1 MRLARYAFTAFAVI
15 GAASLPLIADTQAD
29 HDGLI
34 GTWNENGGAH
44 GWVIENGANG
54 LHMTQLEASTPI
66 ADFTCATDG
75 HDCAIKISGKKAKVS
90 LYYNGSALIQLET
103 RGDTITKRKFLVDGS
118 GLKVEV
124 TPMTGKVAT
133 AEERQFD
140 RGQATARK

>member
-1 MRLARYAFTAFAVI
+1 MYALTAFAVV
-15 GAASLPLIADTQAD
+15 GAASLPLLADTQTD
-29 HDGLI
+29 RDGLI
-34 GTWNENGGAH
+34 GTWTENGGSH

-54 LHMTQLEASTPI
+54 LHMTQLEASAPI

-75 HDCAIKISGKKAKVS
+75 QDCNIKISGKKAKVS

-103 RGDTITKRKFLVDGS
+103 RGDTVTKRKFQVDGG

-124 TPMTGKVAT
+124 TPMTGTIVT
-133 AEERQFD
+133 EEREFG

>member
-1 MRLARYAFTAFAVI
+1 MKLAMYAFTAFAVI
-15 GAASLPLIADTQAD
+15 GAVSLPLAADTQSD
-29 HDGLI
+29 RDGLV
-34 GTWNENGGAH
+34 GTWTENGGTH

-54 LHMTQLEASTPI
+54 LHMTQIEGSAPI

-75 HDCAIKISGKKAKVS
+75 HDCEIRISGKKAKVS

-103 RGDTITKRKFLVDGS
+103 RGDTVTKRKFLVSGS

-124 TPMTGKVAT
+124 TPMTGKVVT
-133 AEERQFD
+133 EERQFD

>member
-1 MRLARYAFTAFAVI
+1 MKLAMYAFTAFAVI
-15 GAASLPLIADTQAD
+15 GAVSVPLAADTQSD
-29 HDGLI
+29 RDGLI
-34 GTWNENGGAH
+34 GTWTENGGNH

-54 LHMTQLEASTPI
+54 LHMTQIEGSAPI

-75 HDCAIKISGKKAKVS
+75 HDCNIKISGKKAKVS

-103 RGDTITKRKFLVDGS
+103 KGDTVTKRKFLVSGS

-124 TPMTGKVAT
+124 TPMTGKVIT
-133 AEERQFD
+133 EERQFD

>member
-1 MRLARYAFTAFAVI
+1 MKLAMYAFTAFAVI
-15 GAASLPLIADTQAD
+15 GAVSVPLAADTQSD
-29 HDGLI
+29 RDGLI
-34 GTWNENGGAH
+34 GTWTENGGNH

-54 LHMTQLEASTPI
+54 LHMTQIEGSAPI

-75 HDCAIKISGKKAKVS
+75 HDCSIKISGKKAKVS

-103 RGDTITKRKFLVDGS
+103 KGDTVTKRKFLVSGS

-124 TPMTGKVAT
+124 TPMTGKVIT
-133 AEERQFD
+133 EERQFD